1 MVNTAPNLS
10 QPVAFRTIAIRFTNP
25 TVVSAELAC
34 PRELTT
40 EVTTMTLR
48 LQGVTGTATEH
59 PALFRHS
66 AWAPSGRTESYLCEQ
81 RLYHRRLATSQLLTG
96 PSSSTSRPIC
106 ATFPCTPRPR
116 VRST

>member
-66 AWAPSGRTESYLCEQ
+66 AWVPLGRTESAL
-81 RLYHRRLATSQLLTG
+81 RAAVIPSPAGDLAAIDWAKLKHQ
-96 PSSSTSRPIC
+96 
-106 ATFPCTPRPR
+106 
-116 VRST
+116 